1 MKKLLSL
8 CVVLAVILSLSGCCC
23 LTIPK
28 VDDGISS
35 DEHNEADR
43 PIQNDAVAETAPIFE
58 DDEEEIWY
66 DEPQIEETEA
76 DDNEIEIDSDTQY
89 KLNLFLSNFA
99 EARITQ
105 YPCCP
110 YHKLRFV
117 ISHCQINGVGN
128 LEYAHGDVFINK
140 TMVDSI
146 LNTYTGTTITEY
158 SESLVHTSCYGSD
171 SIYFEEYFYYTDAG
185 GGEYAGYV
193 AIADSMFQNTDG
205 TYTVHYNVYAADS
218 DYFSD
223 YGVSEFY
230 SYSPSQ
236 VYWEENLEFCYSAKA
251 IVQDYTRSGG
261 QESYQL
267 LSLERF

>member
-1 MKKLLSL
+1 MKKILSL
-8 CVVLAVILSLSGCCC
+8 CVVFAVIISLTGCCC
-23 LTIPK
+23 VTSKK
-28 VDDGISS
+28 VDNGILSGEEIDS
-35 DEHNEADR
+35 DR
-43 PIQNDAVAETAPIFE
+43 PVQNDAVAETAPIFE
-58 DDEEEIWY
+58 DEEEILY
-66 DEPQIEETEA
+66 DEPQIEETEVV
-76 DDNEIEIDSDTQY
+76 DNEIDIDSDTQY

-105 YPCCP
+105 YPCCT

-117 ISHCQINGVGN
+117 ISHCQINSVGN

-146 LNTYTGTTITEY
+146 LNKYTGTTVTEY
-158 SESLVHTSCYGSD
+158 SESQVHTSCSGFD
-171 SIYFEEYFYYTDAG
+171 SIYFEEYYYYTNAG

-193 AIADSMFQNTDG
+193 AVADSMHQNGDG
-205 TYTVHYNVYAADS
+205 TYTVYYNVYTVDS
-218 DYFSD
+218 DYASN
-223 YGVSEFY
+223 YSISAFY

-236 VYWEENLEFCYSAKA
+236 VYLEQNLEFSYSAVA
-251 IVQDYTRSGG
+251 VVQDYTRSGG